1 MQATMADALPLTDF
15 RAGLLRRALWTT
27 AMSAVIALVISTLQ
41 GRRLL
46 ESLIYSESIGLL
58 CWAMVDGGRL
68 MVARAL
74 HRRRPH
80 DPFLAAGWP
89 GWGWMSAI
97 LLLASPLGYVL
108 GSMLGAA
115 LTGSSPDP
123 RHHDAGHA
131 LDGYLVM
138 LLVTLGVGALLTR
151 FQHLRGQLDHARA
164 EAETV
169 RRLAAETRL
178 KLLESQLEPHMLFN
192 TLANLRVLV
201 DLDPPRAGAML
212 DHLVDFLRATLQ
224 GSRAAEHPL
233 AAEFDRLRDY
243 LALMGMRMGARL
255 QAEFELPAALAALP
269 VPALLLQPLVENAIR
284 HGLEPS
290 PDGGRLRITAQ
301 RVDDPVRGAR
311 LVLSVH
317 DTGVGLPTTPSP
329 TGPSAGSAGG
339 GEGFGLTQ
347 VRERL
352 ATRHGDAATLTL
364 GPDTPAGTLARI
376 DLPCPTP

>member
-1 MQATMADALPLTDF
+1 MAATMTPDTPPAPLPLTDF
-15 RAGLLRRALWTT
+15 RAGLLRRALWT
-27 AMSAVIALVISTLQ
+27 SATSVVIALVISTLQ
-41 GRRLL
+41 GRGLV

-58 CWAMVDGGRL
+58 CWALTDGGRL
-68 MVARAL
+68 LVARAL

-80 DPFLAAGWP
+80 DPFLAHGWP
-89 GWGWMSAI
+89 GWGWMGGI
-97 LLLASPLGYVL
+97 LLVASPLGYVL
-108 GSMLGAA
+108 GSMVGAA
-115 LTGSSPDP
+115 LTGSSPSP
-123 RHHDAGHA
+123 NHHDPAHA
-131 LDGYLVM
+131 LNGYLVM
-138 LLVTLGVGALLTR
+138 LLVTLGIGALLTR

-201 DLDPPRAGAML
+201 DLDPPRAGVML

-224 GSRAAEHPL
+224 GSRLTEHPL

-243 LALMGMRMGARL
+243 LALMGMRMGERL
-255 QAEFELPAALAALP
+255 QVEFDLPAPLATLP
-269 VPALLLQPLVENAIR
+269 VPTLLLQPLVENAIR

-290 PDGGRLRITAQ
+290 IDGGRLRIVA
-301 RVDDPVRGAR
+301 RREDDPVRGAR

-317 DTGVGLPTTPSP
+317 DTGVGLPAAGVPS
-329 TGPSAGSAGG
+329 GG
-339 GEGFGLTQ
+339 GFGLTQ

-352 ATRHGDAATLTL
+352 ATRHGDAAALTL
-364 GPDTPAGTLARI
+364 DTAADGGTVACI